1 MDLGR
6 SSSRSPLGRG
16 RPRRRASHV
25 LTPQLD
31 RAAARENR
39 CRRRA
44 RMDGNSSTGCFAPI
58 CNYKSSISPCLFS
71 YMHNHFFQT
80 LCLYNLLNHQLAHNQ
95 LLPIP
100 NPVNISH
107 YHPPWWIWNFTL
119 LIYFL
124 HLQLHH
130 PTNKTLLTNW
140 KTLMHPTPHMLPLIP
155 LPIEHLTIA
164 VRSIFSLY
172 HHSAIYS
179 FLSLNLLCFYVF

>member
-1 MDLGR
+1 
-6 SSSRSPLGRG
+6 
-16 RPRRRASHV
+16 
-25 LTPQLD
+25 
-31 RAAARENR
+31 
-39 CRRRA
+39 
-44 RMDGNSSTGCFAPI
+44 MDGSSSTGCFAPI
-58 CNYKSSISPCLFS
+58 CTYKSSISPCLFS

-172 HHSAIYS
+172 HHSAICS
-179 FLSLNLLCFYVF
+179 FLSLNLLCFYISRNNL